1 MSGDLRIPAGVLAEV
16 YAHARERFPA
26 ECCGWLAG
34 PRDGDGVTRAVRAE
48 SDVAEIPRLLG
59 ADRTE
64 ERAYAFG
71 RRDLLTFMREL
82 DGPEPPRVI
91 YHSHPNGRAYFSDAD
106 HAAAT
111 AGWDEPTSPVFHLVV
126 GVLAEGVVEAKLFD
140 WDPGKKAFVEVQR
153 FAPPDALR

>member
-1 MSGDLRIPAGVLAEV
+1 MSGDLRIPPELLAEV

-34 PRDGDGVTRAVRAE
+34 PRGEDAVTRVVRAE
-48 SDVAEIPRLLG
+48 SDAAEIPHLLG

-71 RRDLLTFMREL
+71 RRDLLAFMRAL
-82 DGPEPPRVI
+82 DGPEPPRAI

-111 AGWDEPTSPVFHLVV
+111 AGWDEPTAPVFHLVV
-126 GVLAEGVVEAKLFD
+126 GVRPEGVVEAKLFD
-140 WDPGKKAFVEVQR
+140 WDPARKAFVVVAR
-153 FAPPDALR
+153 FGGEIE